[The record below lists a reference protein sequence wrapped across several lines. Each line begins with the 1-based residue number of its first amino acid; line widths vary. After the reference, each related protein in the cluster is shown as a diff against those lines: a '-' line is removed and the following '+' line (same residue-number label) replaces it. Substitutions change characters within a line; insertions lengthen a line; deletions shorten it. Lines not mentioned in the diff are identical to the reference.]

1 MSEDAA
7 PAEAAPAPSRT
18 AFWIRRLHSL
28 SGLVPVGAFM
38 CVHLF
43 ENASAAHGPEA
54 FGETVKRIND
64 MPFVLALEVFGIWIP
79 ILFHAIL
86 GFVIIFEG
94 KPNAVAYPYGRNW
107 LYVAQ
112 RVTGILAFAFIVFH
126 FVNFRAH
133 KGEFE
138 KAPYDFVAAA
148 LANPAVLW
156 FYVLG
161 IASCV
166 FHLANGI
173 SGMLFSWGITVGE
186 RSKRLA
192 GLACAGFGAA
202 LFVLSMR
209 ALFAFNP
216 GVLPGFLRFILA

>member
-1 MSEDAA
+1 MGTAA
-7 PAEAAPAPSRT
+7 PAAADRR
-18 AFWIRRLHSL
+18 AFWLRKAHSL

-43 ENASAAHGPEA
+43 ENASAANGAAA
-54 FGETVKRIND
+54 FDETVNHINS
-64 MPFVLALEVFGIWIP
+64 MPFVKVLEVGGIWIP

-94 KPNAVAYPYGRNW
+94 KPNALAYPHGRNW

-112 RVTGILAFAFIVFH
+112 RATGVVAFAFIVFH
-126 FVNFRAH
+126 FMNFRWR
-133 KGEFE
+133 KEEFM
-138 KAPYDFVAAA
+138 KSPYDDVAAT
-148 LANPAVLW
+148 LANPAVFG

-161 IASCV
+161 IASAV

-173 SGMLFSWGITVGE
+173 QGFLFSWGFTVGE

-192 GLACAGFGAA
+192 GVACTGIGVAVFA
-202 LFVLSMR
+202 LGMR
-209 ALFAFNP
+209 ALFAFT
-216 GVLPGFLRFILA
+216 